1 MGNRMWSQIQSA
13 LRNLRHTQ
21 QDRCKEVPWNGHSH
35 ASLILL
41 ARPPRLKAHIPLQS
55 SPSALTRGGLAN
67 SLLIMVGMPEFAVID
82 RTG

>member
-55 SPSALTRGGLAN
+55 SPSSLDPRRAREFSANHGGNA
-67 SLLIMVGMPEFAVID
+67 
-82 RTG
+82 